1 MVAAKAVVIDSN
13 VFVIDLRYP
22 RDRYFRR
29 NRAFLDHI
37 ARVGSGVTTLI
48 NLLEVCGILSFSL
61 TPDQFWELYHYLPQ
75 RYRIHVVPTAALD
88 MPIPP
93 VKIGSVLDLMAM
105 RLSFGD
111 ALVLATL
118 EAYVPQASCFVSWD
132 AAHFN
137 GKARIPVLTPDQF
150 LRQ

>member
-1 MVAAKAVVIDSN
+1 
-13 VFVIDLRYP
+13 
-22 RDRYFRR
+22 
-29 NRAFLDHI
+29 
-37 ARVGSGVTTLI
+37 
-48 NLLEVCGILSFSL
+48 
-61 TPDQFWELYHYLPQ
+61 
-75 RYRIHVVPTAALD
+75 